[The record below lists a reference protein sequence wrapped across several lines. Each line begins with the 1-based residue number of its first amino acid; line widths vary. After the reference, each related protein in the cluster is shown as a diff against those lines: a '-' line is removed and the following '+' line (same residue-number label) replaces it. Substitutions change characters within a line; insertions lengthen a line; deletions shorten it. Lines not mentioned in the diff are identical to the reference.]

1 MQPSGTRS
9 PVKAVGGLSLALGL
23 MTIVQ
28 GLATVMMLA
37 LATMAPIVASALDV
51 GPEAVGFQIS
61 LIYTSGAFISAQA
74 GTLVNRFGGCTV
86 SQAAMVL
93 GALGCL
99 VIASGSLLL
108 MAFGSV
114 LIGIS
119 YGLTNPAASQILNRL
134 TPSHRLGLVF
144 SIKQTGVPL
153 GGVLAGLAL
162 PGIAI
167 LVGWRGALFVISGIG
182 LLMAIL
188 LLPLRSNWDQ
198 NRDRSVRL
206 SSSLFGGPVLVWR
219 SAPLRALA
227 LMGFCYSAIQLSLMS
242 FLVTLLVEDALWSI
256 VAAGVAAS
264 VVQGFGALA
273 RIFWGALA
281 DKLDKGLE
289 ILVVIGLITIVSSL
303 TILTLSPEWPAS
315 LVIIV
320 MTAFGAAAI
329 GWNGVFM
336 AEVVKAAP
344 QGHEGTATGGA
355 LTYTFAG
362 VVLGPSLYASIHN
375 FFPSYAS
382 TFSALAI
389 FPLLGVSLLIA
400 LLRKQASE

>member
-1 MQPSGTRS
+1 MQPSGKRS
-9 PVKAVGGLSLALGL
+9 TVEAVGGLSLALGL
-23 MTIVQ
+23 MTTVQ
-28 GLATVMMLA
+28 GLATLMMLA
-37 LATMAPIVASALDV
+37 LATLAPIVANALDV

-61 LIYTSGAFISAQA
+61 IIYTSGAIISAQA
-74 GTLVNRFGGCTV
+74 GTLVSRFGGCAIN
-86 SQAAMVL
+86 QAAMVI
-93 GALGCL
+93 GALGCI

-114 LIGIS
+114 LIGVS

-134 TPSHRLGLVF
+134 TPSHRRGLVF

-167 LVGWRGALFVISGIG
+167 LVGWQGALYTVSCVGF
-182 LLMAIL
+182 LMAAS
-188 LLPLRSNWDQ
+188 LLPLRNNWDR
-198 NRDRSVRL
+198 NRDRGVRI
-206 SSSLFGGPVLVWR
+206 SASLFSGPVLVWR

-227 LMGFCYSAIQLSLMS
+227 LMGFCFSAIQLSLMS

-281 DKLDKGLE
+281 DKLDKGIQ

-303 TILTLSPEWPAS
+303 AVSTLSPDWPAS
-315 LVIIV
+315 LVMIV
-320 MTAFGAAAI
+320 MTIFGAAAI
-329 GWNGVFM
+329 GWNGVFI

-344 QGHEGTATGGA
+344 QGYEGAATGGA

-362 VVLGPSLYASIHN
+362 VVLGPALYASVHN

-382 TFSALAI
+382 TFSGLAI
-389 FPLLGVSLLIA
+389 FPVLGVILLIA
-400 LLRKQASE
+400 SVRKPASE

>member
-1 MQPSGTRS
+1 MQPSGKRS
-9 PVKAVGGLSLALGL
+9 TVEAVGGLSLALGL
-23 MTIVQ
+23 MTTVQ
-28 GLATVMMLA
+28 GLATLMMLA
-37 LATMAPIVASALDV
+37 LATLAPIVANALDV

-61 LIYTSGAFISAQA
+61 IIYTSGAIISAQA
-74 GTLVNRFGGCTV
+74 GTLVSRFGGCAI
-86 SQAAMVL
+86 SQAAMVI
-93 GALGCL
+93 GALGCI

-114 LIGIS
+114 LIGVS

-134 TPSHRLGLVF
+134 TPSHRRGLVF

-167 LVGWRGALFVISGIG
+167 LVGWQGALYTVSCVGF
-182 LLMAIL
+182 LMAAS
-188 LLPLRSNWDQ
+188 LLPLRNNWDR
-198 NRDRSVRL
+198 NRDRGVRI
-206 SSSLFGGPVLVWR
+206 SASLFSGPVLVWR

-227 LMGFCYSAIQLSLMS
+227 LMGFCFSAIQLSLMS

-281 DKLDKGLE
+281 DKLDKGIQ

-303 TILTLSPEWPAS
+303 AVSTLSPDWPAS
-315 LVIIV
+315 LVMIV
-320 MTAFGAAAI
+320 MTIFGAAAI
-329 GWNGVFM
+329 GWNGVFI

-344 QGHEGTATGGA
+344 QGYEGAATGGA

-362 VVLGPSLYASIHN
+362 VVLGPALYASVHN

-389 FPLLGVSLLIA
+389 FPVLGVILLIA
-400 LLRKQASE
+400 SVRKPASE